1 MLSMINF
8 KHSSSSYYS
17 PLPIMPG
24 IHFIKALIESKIDIS
39 NLKINVPWTIGLFSS
54 KFVLSTGKDGRL
66 KIEEG
71 ISENDVMEMIE
82 NETK

>member
-1 MLSMINF
+1 
-8 KHSSSSYYS
+8 
-17 PLPIMPG
+17 
-24 IHFIKALIESKIDIS
+24 
-39 NLKINVPWTIGLFSS
+39 LFSS